1 MKNNEIAP
9 SRRVQAKVISL
20 AEHREKKLS
29 ERPCNGFCLTCK
41 RINECEEFLE
51 QLEQEW
57 SEELKEI
64 SEEQSDKIYTVSM
77 LAKDGHRFV
86 GVLEETLLF
95 QFVEH
100 RTQRNKMY
108 VTTEKETV
116 SRLMVAELMDLDID
130 FSFYSTERDDSL
142 GRNET
147 VEHDE

>member
-1 MKNNEIAP
+1 MKNNETVP
-9 SRRVQAKVISL
+9 SSGVHAKVISL
-20 AEHREKKLS
+20 AEHREKKLG

-64 SEEQSDKIYTVSM
+64 GREQSDRIYTVSM
-77 LAKDGHRFV
+77 PVEEGRRFV
-86 GVLEETLLF
+86 SVLEETLLF

-100 RTQRNKMY
+100 RTQRNKMH
-108 VTTEKETV
+108 VSTEKETV

-130 FSFYSTERDDSL
+130 FCFYSTER
-142 GRNET
+142 E
-147 VEHDE
+147 